1 MSVEYKVQPPTQD
14 DIRRWKF
21 RIKHAFK
28 LFDSERNGTI
38 PNTEVATVM
47 RYLGYYPSEK
57 DVVQIILPKMS
68 SGSSASEGGAAAD
81 SGGSD
86 GSFVHYESFEEVLL
100 QIMVNEEYLPST
112 DDALLAAFRVIDE
125 DGKGWI
131 SVNEISELL
140 SKKGTAFRGQELAE
154 FIQKA
159 RDPAQPN
166 KIYYEDYVTAFTK
179 TVDEIMSEADN
190 VFIPSGKKKQADDA
204 LGGLTD

>member
-1 MSVEYKVQPPTQD
+1 MSVEYQITPPSAD

-21 RIKHAFK
+21 RIKNAFK

-47 RYLGYYPSEK
+47 RYLGHFPSEK
-57 DVVQIILPKMS
+57 DVVQLLLPRMS
-68 SGSSASEGGAAAD
+68 GEDPQSY
-81 SGGSD
+81 
-86 GSFVHYESFEEVLL
+86 VHYEALEEVML
-100 QIMVNEEYLPST
+100 QVMVNEEYLPST

-140 SKKGTAFRGQELAE
+140 TKKGTAFRGQELAE
-154 FIQKA
+154 FVQRA
-159 RDPAQPN
+159 RDPDQPN

-179 TVDEIMSEADN
+179 CVDEIMSEADN
-190 VFIPSGKKKQADDA
+190 TPLPPLKPGTSGGDDSGEDPSAQ
-204 LGGLTD
+204 

>member
-1 MSVEYKVQPPTQD
+1 MSVEYKVTPPSAE
-14 DIRRWKF
+14 DIQKWRY
-21 RIKHAFK
+21 RIKNAFK
-28 LFDSERNGTI
+28 LFDAERNGTI

-47 RYLGYYPSEK
+47 RYLGHFPSEK

-68 SGSSASEGGAAAD
+68 GEDPA
-81 SGGSD
+81 
-86 GSFVHYESFEEVLL
+86 SFVHYETFEEVML
-100 QIMVNEEYLPST
+100 QVMVNEEYLPST

-154 FIQKA
+154 FIQRA

-166 KIYYEDYVTAFTK
+166 KIYYEDYITAFTK
-179 TVDEIMSEADN
+179 CVDEIMSEADN
-190 VFIPSGKKKQADDA
+190 VVVPAGKKKKAVA
-204 LGGLTD
+204 AN

>member
-1 MSVEYKVQPPTQD
+1 MSVEYKVTPPTQE

-28 LFDSERNGTI
+28 LFDNERNGTI

-47 RYLGYYPSEK
+47 RYLGYFPSEK
-57 DVVQIILPKMS
+57 DVVQLILPKM
-68 SGSSASEGGAAAD
+68 ASED
-81 SGGSD
+81 GGSA
-86 GSFVHYESFEEVLL
+86 VHYEAFEEVML

-154 FIQKA
+154 FIQRA

-190 VFIPSGKKKQADDA
+190 VFVPQNKKKQVDGDILAIA
-204 LGGLTD
+204 E

>member
-1 MSVEYKVQPPTQD
+1 MSVEYKATPPTQEE
-14 DIRRWKF
+14 IWRWKF
-21 RIKHAFK
+21 RIKQAFK
-28 LFDSERNGTI
+28 LFDVERNGTI

-57 DVVQIILPKMS
+57 DVVQLILPKMS
-68 SGSSASEGGAAAD
+68 GEDASSIVQFEA
-81 SGGSD
+81 
-86 GSFVHYESFEEVLL
+86 FEEVML
-100 QIMVNEEYLPST
+100 QVMVNEEYLPST

-131 SVNEISELL
+131 SVSEISELL

-190 VFIPSGKKKQADDA
+190 VFVPNKRKPEEDA
-204 LGGLTD
+204 LGTQ

>member
-1 MSVEYKVQPPTQD
+1 MSVEYKVTPPTPEEVQK
-14 DIRRWKF
+14 WKY
-21 RIKHAFK
+21 RIKQGFK
-28 LFDSERNGTI
+28 LFDAERNGTI

-47 RYLGYYPSEK
+47 RYLGYFPSEK
-57 DVVQIILPKMS
+57 DVVQLILPKMS
-68 SGSSASEGGAAAD
+68 GEDPS
-81 SGGSD
+81 
-86 GSFVHYESFEEVLL
+86 SFVHFEAFEDVML

-166 KIYYEDYVTAFTK
+166 KIYYEDYITQFAK
-179 TVDEIMSEADN
+179 SIDEIMSEADN
-190 VFIPSGKKKQADDA
+190 TVVPPSKTRSLDP
-204 LGGLTD
+204 GLD